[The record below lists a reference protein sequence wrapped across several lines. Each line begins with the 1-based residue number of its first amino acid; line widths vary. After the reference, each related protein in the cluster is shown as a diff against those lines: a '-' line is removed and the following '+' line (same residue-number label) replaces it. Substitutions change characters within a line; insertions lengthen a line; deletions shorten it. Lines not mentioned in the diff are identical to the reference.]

1 LTKKLSVSI
10 PDWIIE
16 EVIGNQKNI
25 SARIQELIIKGYLA
39 EKNKRLNE
47 DDKKALSVI
56 LLRKL

>member
-1 LTKKLSVSI
+1 MTKKLSVSI